1 MDGVDDVCP
10 DKGEPSEAATVD
22 HSDGQR
28 GTVQLLF
35 RQFNVKELDCR
46 SKVGVPLGIENH

>member
-1 MDGVDDVCP
+1 MDGVDDVGA

-35 RQFNVKELDCR
+35 RQLNIQELDCCA
-46 SKVGVPLGIENH
+46 KVGVPLGIENH